1 MVVVCSTVSG
11 PQVHAEFL
19 FRMQFIVETPDSGL
33 STTLSRVI
41 AERLELNGLNGL
53 NGLADYRRIRINR
66 ANLGVIQ
73 YSTSP

>member
-19 FRMQFIVETPDSGL
+19 FHMQFIVEPPDSGL

-41 AERLELNGLNGL
+41 AERLGIGLNGL
-53 NGLADYRRIRINR
+53 NAIDY
-66 ANLGVIQ
+66 
-73 YSTSP
+73 